1 MSNVTGAANAIA
13 IHHDT
18 IREVLPNGLT
28 LLVRRDTS
36 APVVS
41 IVTHVNAGYFDE
53 PDDIVGIAHVLE
65 HMFFKGTPTR
75 GVGEIARETKLN
87 GGYLNAHTIYD
98 HTRYYTVLPSRA
110 FINGLDIQFDAY
122 ARSSIDSGELALELE
137 VIIQEAMRKL
147 DNPSAVAVESLFA
160 LLYDRHRIRR
170 WRIGEA
176 EKLRA
181 LTSEKLLAF
190 YRYWY
195 RPSNTILAIVG
206 DIDPDVARH
215 EVATR
220 HGALSNETLSR
231 EPAPQE
237 IAQPAFR
244 MRDWSGDLIQQ
255 QLAFGWRTPGVS
267 HPDSAALDLAGVAL
281 GAGRSSRLYRG
292 VREKKLVTS
301 VSSWNYPSREVGV
314 FVLHAEAPAEH
325 AQDAALS
332 IWREVHAARQL
343 GFNAGEVS
351 RAQRVTEA
359 GWLRGLETMDGQ
371 ANYLAEWEA
380 EGGLEVAANYYDRLL
395 SLGAHDLHA
404 VMDRYLEPSL
414 ASVIS
419 YRPHGAPPI
428 ATDATSLRQ
437 ALSKVET
444 IGSAVVPASVAVN
457 ANNADNA
464 DNAARDDSLSVKTF
478 GADAKRVERGEVE
491 ATRVER
497 TEVDA
502 ERVES
507 GVHVFMT
514 RGNVPVLVI
523 PRPAAAMLHVGVFQ
537 RGGATKDP
545 RGMEGVARL
554 TAQLMLKGTTN
565 YTALNLAEATEAL
578 GASVAV
584 NAGLEAMS
592 WSLSVPLRHLESAVS
607 LLAEVVQRPVF
618 PAEALETERAIA
630 LAAAA
635 RARDDMY
642 RWPMKLAASV
652 AYGSHPYARDVIG
665 TEDSLASIDLTSVK
679 NFYRQQ
685 IAEGE
690 TVIALIGDVTPNEA
704 ARSVIRLFDVLLCN
718 ATESL
723 EPVTWP
729 SPGSGV
735 VEMRD
740 RQQSAIAMLYPG
752 PSMFD
757 ASRYTARVLSA
768 ITSGLGGRFFEQL
781 RDVQSLAYT
790 VSAFPIERTAGGA
803 FASYIATSPEREE
816 EALAGLKAEFDKLR
830 SAAPSDAEI
839 NRAKKYLVGTHEIS
853 RQSGA
858 SVLGEAVDCWLFGR
872 DLSELQL
879 VESRINAVSG
889 TDILALARQY
899 FVQGSEVTGIVRG
912 AAKPK

>member
-1 MSNVTGAANAIA
+1 MVALPFDAAGNAVSDTGQVANAMS
-13 IHHDT
+13 IHNDT

-53 PDDIVGIAHVLE
+53 TDDIVGIAHVLE

-75 GVGEIARETKLN
+75 GVGEIARETKGH

-110 FINGLDIQFDAY
+110 FTNGLDIQFDAY
-122 ARSSIDSGELALELE
+122 ARSLIDSGELASELE

-147 DNPSAVAVESLFA
+147 DNPPAVAIESLFA
-160 LLYDRHRIRR
+160 LLYDQHRIRR

-176 EKLRA
+176 ENLRTF
-181 LTSEKLLAF
+181 TSEKLLAF

-206 DIDPDVARH
+206 DVDPDMVRR

-220 HGALSNETLSR
+220 HGSLPNEALVR
-231 EPAPQE
+231 EPAPLE
-237 IAQPAFR
+237 LAHPEFR

-267 HPDSAALDLAGVAL
+267 HPDSAALDLAGVTL
-281 GAGRSSRLYRG
+281 GTGRSSRLYRG
-292 VREKKLVTS
+292 VRERKLVSS
-301 VSSWNYPSREVGV
+301 VSSWNYPSKEVGV

-325 AQDAALS
+325 AHEAALS
-332 IWREVHAARQL
+332 MWREVQAARQH
-343 GFNAGEVS
+343 GFNAGEVM

-380 EGGLEVAANYYDRLL
+380 EGGLQVAANYYDRLL
-395 SLGAHDLHA
+395 SLGTQDLHE
-404 VMDRYLEPSL
+404 VLERYLEPSL

-419 YRPHGAPPI
+419 YRPH
-428 ATDATSLRQ
+428 DASQLAADADSLRE

-444 IGSAVVPASVAVN
+444 IGSAVMPASDVIEAEKMGHGDKSSATV
-457 ANNADNA
+457 
-464 DNAARDDSLSVKTF
+464 T
-478 GADAKRVERGEVE
+478 GVEE
-491 ATRVER
+491 
-497 TEVDA
+497 
-502 ERVES
+502 ERVEF
-507 GVHVFMT
+507 GVHVFRT

-523 PRPAAAMLHVGVFQ
+523 PRPGATMLHVGVFQ

-545 RGMEGVARL
+545 HGMEGLARL
-554 TAQLMLKGTTN
+554 TAQSMIKGTSK
-565 YTALNLAEATEAL
+565 YSALQFAEATEAL
-578 GASVAV
+578 GGSVAV
-584 NAGLEAMS
+584 NTGLEAMS
-592 WSLSVPLRHLESAVS
+592 WSLSVPLRHFESAVS
-607 LLAEVVQRPVF
+607 LLGEVVQRPVF
-618 PAEALETERAIA
+618 PAEALETERALA
-630 LAAAA
+630 LAAASH
-635 RARDDMY
+635 ARDDMY
-642 RWPMKLAASV
+642 RWPMKLAASA
-652 AYGSHPYARDVIG
+652 AYGSHPYARSVIG
-665 TEDSLASIDLTSVK
+665 TEESLTSIDLSSVLD
-679 NFYRQQ
+679 FYRRH

-690 TVIALIGDVTPNEA
+690 TAIALIGDVMPDDA
-704 ARSVIRLFDVLLCN
+704 ARAILSEFDELICN
-718 ATESL
+718 ETEPVD
-723 EPVTWP
+723 PVTWP
-729 SPGSGV
+729 SQGLGELEV
-735 VEMRD
+735 RD

-757 ASRYTARVLSA
+757 LARYTARVLSA

-790 VSAFPIERTAGGA
+790 VSAFPVERTAGGA
-803 FASYIATSPEREE
+803 FAAYIATSPEREE
-816 EALAGLKAEFDKLR
+816 EALAGLKSEFAKLR
-830 SAAPSDAEI
+830 EAAPSDEELD
-839 NRAKKYLVGTHEIS
+839 RAKRYLVGTHAIR

-879 VESRINAVSG
+879 VESRINAVSP

-912 AAKPK
+912 KAKVI